1 MPKSESKP
9 LATAANLANL
19 LPTGTVLAFQALA
32 PSFSNNGSCLPAN
45 RYLTLSIIV
54 ACAFVCFF
62 SSLTDSFIDD
72 NGKLSYGIATFKGFY
87 IFNKDDRDENDVE
100 KADAAGKECHKHE
113 DAAGKECNKNEDTA
127 DKECNKN
134 EYKPSNY
141 KIHPKDFVHAFASL
155 LVFLVFATS
164 STDVQRCF
172 FPHAGANG
180 NTLMM
185 NLPLAVGAF
194 ASFLFTIFPT
204 KRRGIGYADKQ
215 AYKSP
220 KCGYADKQAHKCPK
234 CKSCLHDG

>member
-1 MPKSESKP
+1 MPKSASKP

-19 LPTGTVLAFQALA
+19 LPTGTVLVFQTLS

-54 ACAFVCFF
+54 ACAVVCFF

-72 NGKLSYGIATFKGFY
+72 NGKLFYGIATFKGFY
-87 IFNKDDRDENDVE
+87 IFNQDDHVHKVNDVE
-100 KADAAGKECHKHE
+100 KPDAAGNECNKNE
-113 DAAGKECNKNEDTA
+113 DAAGKECNKNED
-127 DKECNKN
+127 KLRK
-134 EYKPSNY
+134 YR
-141 KIHPKDFVHAFASL
+141 IRMKDFVHAFASL

-194 ASFLFTIFPT
+194 ASFLFMIFPT

-215 AYKSP
+215 A
-220 KCGYADKQAHKCPK
+220 HKCPN
-234 CKSCLHDG
+234 CKISST

>member
-1 MPKSESKP
+1 MPKSGSKP

-45 RYLTLSIIV
+45 RYLTLS
-54 ACAFVCFF
+54 
-62 SSLTDSFIDD
+62 
-72 NGKLSYGIATFKGFY
+72 FY

-172 FPHAGANG
+172 FPHAGANA
-180 NTLMM
+180 NTLIM
-185 NLPLAVGAF
+185 NLPLAAGAF

-215 AYKSP
+215 A
-220 KCGYADKQAHKCPK
+220 HKCPK
-234 CKSCLHDG
+234 CKSLLHDG